1 MENAK
6 ERFVQAFMEAERLD
20 YAKLPSEDEIKWDF
34 SEKFKKSMNKL
45 IRKNNRIQLSTRRA
59 VTKSLIAA
67 IVAIMVL
74 FAGLMSVAATR
85 EPIIE
90 FIKKIFP
97 KYNEIPLSEN
107 SVVPVAVIETAYTL
121 TDLPDGFELDTYQK
135 DDYSVF
141 SVWKNDTGEEIA
153 LFQNILDTDLNI
165 NNEHNYQELT
175 INGYDAYLNE
185 YEYNSSLIWTD
196 GVYWFT
202 LNVPVNYI
210 DKIITMAENISEKN

>member
-1 MENAK
+1 MSILEELWYGNIN
-6 ERFVQAFMEAERLD
+6 
-20 YAKLPSEDEIKWDF
+20 PSEDKEISDG
-34 SEKFKKSMNKL
+34 EKKL
-45 IRKNNRIQLSTRRA
+45 VELMARHQEY
-59 VTKSLIAA
+59 LISK
-67 IVAIMVL
+67 L
-74 FAGLMSVAATR
+74 
-85 EPIIE
+85 
-90 FIKKIFP
+90 KDK
-97 KYNEIPLSEN
+97 
-107 SVVPVAVIETAYTL
+107 
-121 TDLPDGFELDTYQK
+121 ELDTYQK